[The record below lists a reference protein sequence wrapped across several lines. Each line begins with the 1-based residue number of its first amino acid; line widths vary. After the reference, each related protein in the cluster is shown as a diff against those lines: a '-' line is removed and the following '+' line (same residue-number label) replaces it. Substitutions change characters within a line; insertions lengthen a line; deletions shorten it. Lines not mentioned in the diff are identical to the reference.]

1 MKTTKKMRKAFY
13 WGTSFLSANDKQAR
27 GILFSA
33 LVGLVLFGPVALG
46 QKPVCGDGGIARG
59 EACDDGNTMDG
70 DGCSAVCG
78 LEADAFPGWT
88 FYDASQFPEAAGW
101 TRKISESGRPNPT
114 LLSNGT
120 LRITNPSSNQIC
132 YRHVNSI
139 FDSGPV
145 TMEMRFRIPAT
156 FSAPD
161 ATVALSPGEAQNV
174 FGIIANSVEVAGF
187 LNRNTFQV
195 FHGDNAGSHSFTNFP
210 TDGSSFNTVRMIKHA
225 NQTFEVFLDNNR
237 LGTFPP
243 RDLSFDTN
251 IFFGACGGSM
261 VGDMIVDY
269 VAFILDDVPPSGF

>member
-1 MKTTKKMRKAFY
+1 MKTTKKMREALY
-13 WGTSFLSANDKQAR
+13 WGTSSVMANDKKAR
-27 GILFSA
+27 GFLFLAS
-33 LVGLVLFGPVALG
+33 VGLVLFGSVALG
-46 QKPVCGDGGIARG
+46 QTPVCGDGGIAGG

-78 LEADAFPGWT
+78 LEAGAFPGWT
-88 FYDASQFPEAAGW
+88 FYDAGEFPETVGW
-101 TRKISESGRPNPT
+101 TRQIFEPRLPNPT

-120 LRITNPSSNQIC
+120 LRITNPSSKQIC
-132 YRHVNSI
+132 YRRVNSI
-139 FDSGPV
+139 FDSCPV

-161 ATVALSPGEAQNV
+161 ATAALSSGEAQNV
-174 FGIIANSVEVAGF
+174 LGIIANSEEVAGF
-187 LNRNTFQV
+187 LNTNTFQV

-210 TDGSSFNTVRMIKHA
+210 TEGTSFNTVRIIKHA

-269 VAFILDDVPPSGF
+269 VAFILDDVPPMGF